1 MTTPL
6 KPKTTREKM
15 KTVLGLNKEF
25 YDEPQILKINKTTRE
40 QAKKEFFK
48 HCKFLELGPG
58 EETYL
63 WEGVRKLLEKEQL
76 EEMRWKEV
84 DGYHG
89 KYAISD
95 YGHVKNVITK
105 KSLKLTKNMY
115 GYMITHLSDRD
126 TGKSKGVRVH
136 RLVGRYFIP
145 NPMLKPCINHLDGN
159 KQNNHFS
166 NLEWCTD
173 SENKYHAFKNG
184 LNHGPNKI
192 RIGQYTLDGKLIKEY
207 ESMCEASR
215 QTGVPLCEI
224 WRTSSFKPKIGK
236 YLHARGF
243 RWKKLSTL
251 KPKEIK

>member
-1 MTTPL
+1 M
-6 KPKTTREKM
+6 KTTREK
-15 KTVLGLNKEF
+15 KTDL
-25 YDEPQILKINKTTRE
+25 
-40 QAKKEFFK
+40 KKELVK
-48 HCKFLELGPG
+48 KLLA
-58 EETYL
+58 
-63 WEGVRKLLEKEQL
+63 EGVQVTMSVAKALDEFIDVDVADKFEHLLDKEQL
-76 EEMRWKEV
+76 EEMRWRAI
-84 DGYHG
+84 DGYQG

-105 KSLKLTKNMY
+105 NSLKLTKNMY

-126 TGKSKGVRVH
+126 TGKSKGIRVH

-173 SENKYHAFKNG
+173 SENKLHAFRTG

-192 RIGQYTLDGKLIKEY
+192 RIGQYTLEGKLIREY
-207 ESMCEASR
+207 ESICEASR
-215 QTGVPLCEI
+215 QTGVPVCEI

-236 YLHARGF
+236 YLYARGF
-243 RWKKLSTL
+243 RWKKFSTL
-251 KPKEIK
+251 KDKP